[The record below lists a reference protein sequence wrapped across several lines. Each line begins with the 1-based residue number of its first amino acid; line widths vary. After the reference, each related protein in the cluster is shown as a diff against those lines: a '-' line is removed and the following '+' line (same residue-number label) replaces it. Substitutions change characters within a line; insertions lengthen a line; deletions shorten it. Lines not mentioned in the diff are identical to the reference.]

1 MRVLQPLL
9 DPARRA
15 GICLALLLA
24 AGCAAYDPGLARR
37 THTTVFTNA
46 LAQRAAAALAQPLSL
61 DACVRLAM
69 TNNYAARKA
78 DLDRELSRIG
88 KNVAFTVFL
97 PTVAASAGYTS
108 HAKEPG
114 MSERRSS
121 RASLD
126 LDMPIFMP
134 SSWFLYAAIRQGY
147 ASAEIAA
154 AYVRQGIV
162 LQTTTAYF
170 DVLVGQDTVAAL
182 ESQAT
187 AARETAARVNAFANE
202 GFVKEWERAQAVQ
215 LAEAREAELNQARR
229 ALTRTRGEL
238 LACMGF
244 SPLAEIRLSGEA
256 GEAAAPAEPVEA
268 LVLRALEIH
277 PELALADRE
286 VVIREH
292 QVRQA
297 FCGFLPTLSVFS
309 SGSWTSDDLALQAA
323 NWASGLSGVWTLFDG
338 LANVARYRASQVG
351 RRQSALARESAFLS
365 VMVRVIAAEAVV
377 RDAAESARLRR
388 RAYEIAVTKTADY
401 EAKALEGLLPVS
413 EALDAR
419 AVMDRAH
426 VEFVRT
432 RYQERIAI
440 AHLELA
446 MGLTALPN

>member
-15 GICLALLLA
+15 GVSLAIVLA

-37 THTTVFTNA
+37 AHTTAFTNA

-69 TNNYAARKA
+69 TNNYAVRRA

-108 HAKEPG
+108 HAKDPG
-114 MSERRSS
+114 MSELRSS

-126 LDMPIFMP
+126 LGMPIFLP
-134 SSWFLYAAIRQGY
+134 SSWFLYAATRHGY
-147 ASAEIAA
+147 AATGIAA

-170 DVLVGQDTVAAL
+170 DVLVAQDTVAAL
-182 ESQAT
+182 ESQSA
-187 AARETAARVNAFANE
+187 AARETAARVQAFAKE
-202 GFVKEWERAQAVQ
+202 GFVKEWERAQAIQ

-229 ALTRTRGEL
+229 ALTRARGEL
-238 LACMGF
+238 LACLGF
-244 SPLAEIRLSGEA
+244 SPLAEIRLSGDV
-256 GEAAAPAEPVEA
+256 GEAAAPAGPVDA

-323 NWASGLSGVWTLFDG
+323 NWATGLSGVWTLFDG
-338 LANVARYRASQVG
+338 LANVARYKAARVE
-351 RRQSALARESAFLS
+351 RRQGELARESAFLS
-365 VMVRVIAAEAVV
+365 VMVRVIAAEAVL
-377 RDAAESARLRR
+377 RDATEAARLRR
-388 RAYEIAVTKTADY
+388 RAYEIAVVKTADY
-401 EAKALEGLLPVS
+401 EAQALEGLLPVS

-419 AVMDRAH
+419 AAMDRAH
-426 VEFVRT
+426 VELVRT
-432 RYQERIAI
+432 RYQERLAI
-440 AHLELA
+440 ATLELA